1 MDGVVQWI
9 MAFIGLHPGW
19 VFLAMFVVSFGE
31 SLAFV
36 SLIFPG
42 TAVLLAAG
50 ALVPSAKMLLWPVLL
65 GAILGAITGDGISYW
80 IGRRFGGDVERIWPL
95 SRRPELIARGVAY
108 FARHGGKSI
117 FIGRFFGPVRAIV
130 PLAAGILRMPPRR
143 FWIANIVSAVIWA
156 PAILFPGAA
165 IIDSIGRF
173 GAGERLFPIA
183 VITAVVLGAIGL
195 WLLAWRGRH

>member
-1 MDGVVQWI
+1 MDGIVQSI

-19 VFLAMFVVSFGE
+19 VFLAMFAVSFGE

-50 ALVPSAKMLLWPVLL
+50 ALVPSARMLLWPILLGATL
-65 GAILGAITGDGISYW
+65 GAILGDGVSYW
-80 IGRRFGGDVERIWPL
+80 IGRHFGGDVERIWPL
-95 SRRPELIARGVAY
+95 SRRPDLVARGVAY

-143 FWIANIVSAVIWA
+143 FWLANIVSAVIWA

-165 IIDSIGRF
+165 ITDSIGRL
-173 GAGERLFPIA
+173 GAGERLVPVT
-183 VITAVVLGAIGL
+183 VIVLVVLGAIGL
-195 WLLAWRGRH
+195 WLLAARGRR